1 MGEDVRDAV
10 VREIKEET
18 GLDVEVVDIVNV
30 LSTHH
35 TPERSVV
42 GVWFEVRELGGNLV
56 AGDDASE
63 AQFYP
68 LDRPPAEMAFQADK
82 KIIEQLMEPNLR

>member
-1 MGEDVRDAV
+1 M
-10 VREIKEET
+10 
-18 GLDVEVVDIVNV
+18 EVGDIVNV

-42 GVWFEVRELGGNLV
+42 GVWFEAKEVGGNLV

-63 AQFYP
+63 AQFFP
-68 LDRPPAEMAFQADK
+68 LDRPPPEMAFEADK
-82 KIIEQLMEPNLR
+82 KIIEQLKGSSL

>member
-1 MGEDVRDAV
+1 M
-10 VREIKEET
+10 
-18 GLDVEVVDIVNV
+18 EVGDIVNV

-42 GVWFEVRELGGNLV
+42 GVWFVAREKGGNLV

-63 AQFYP
+63 AQFFP
-68 LDRPPAEMAFQADK
+68 LDRPPTEMAFEADK
-82 KIIEQLMEPNLR
+82 KIIEQLKGSSL